1 MTERDAIALT
11 GNLSRR
17 RLLQGGALVG
27 IGAFIAACRAGGAAS
42 PSAAASAAPT
52 EAPSAG
58 GSPAA
63 SGAASAAPL
72 GGLNF
77 ANWTA
82 YIDLTVTPGNDGV
95 RHEDDGYSHP
105 RRPSTSSPMRP
116 DQVNYK
122 GRSTRTRRSTTRTGR
137 SVERRQAIGP
147 GHHHGDR
154 LDGRQDHPARL
165 GRDDRPTGMTNFP
178 TNLEQI
184 YLDRSFDV
192 EAR

>member
-1 MTERDAIALT
+1 MTERDSIAVT

-27 IGAFIAACRAGGAAS
+27 IGAFIAACRPAGGAAS

-72 GGLNF
+72 GGKLNF

-95 RHEDDGYSHP
+95 EG
-105 RRPSTSSPMRP
+105 T
-116 DQVNYK
+116 
-122 GRSTRTRRSTTRTGR
+122 
-137 SVERRQAIGP
+137 ERRRLLAALADPRPVHRCDRDRGQLQRGDQLEPGLLQHGP
-147 GHHHGDR
+147 GR
-154 LDGRQDHPARL
+154 VR
-165 GRDDRPTGMTNFP
+165 
-178 TNLEQI
+178 
-184 YLDRSFDV
+184 
-192 EAR
+192 